1 MTWEEER
8 NRRYHFRNI
17 YHSDVLNIDRI
28 HPLQQKIVI
37 NIIEKISN
45 LGITKI
51 VVIGSSLNLRCNPW
65 SDLDIVLYGHL
76 DGLQR
81 ANVEMKILSNVDGKI
96 SGEAWW
102 FMSKLLRRAKARF
115 ESAKMQYL
123 KISEDDAYLDMF

>member
-17 YHSDVLNIDRI
+17 YHSDVLTIDRI

-96 SGEAWW
+96 DMLWMQDIKNTNRIIEDI
-102 FMSKLLRRAKARF
+102 RRGVVVYEQIVTEGKG
-115 ESAKMQYL
+115 SV
-123 KISEDDAYLDMF
+123 